1 MHTGG
6 INNRMALCYST
17 CIWCN
22 MRNTRCAVNV
32 DCDFQEQL
40 FTFNRVVKS
49 QGAKKINFTACPLGK
64 L

>member
-22 MRNTRCAVNV
+22 MRNTRCAVHA

-49 QGAKKINFTACPLGK
+49 AK
-64 L
+64 